1 MEAARQRDEASE
13 EAESA
18 LPTDQPPA
26 ASPAER
32 PGKNLVVPGRPP
44 AEAASTGPPDNSTPD
59 QLRPQIEEVLICSP
73 PGEVL
78 YEWQCA
84 NTKARIDFMNLLT
97 DKARAMADGLSLGTF
112 ERLEIEGPNSRI
124 IAQIQPARAL
134 FVRTSQAD
142 VESASPRNA

>member
-1 MEAARQRDEASE
+1 MRPRKRRSPPRQQVNRRPRPRQSARARGWPRPAG
-13 EAESA
+13 
-18 LPTDQPPA
+18 PPA
-26 ASPAER
+26 NAS
-32 PGKNLVVPGRPP
+32 
-44 AEAASTGPPDNSTPD
+44 STGPPANSTPD

-84 NTKARIDFMNLLT
+84 NAKARIDFMNLLT

-124 IAQIQPARAL
+124 IAQIQPTRVL
-134 FVRTSQAD
+134 FVRTSQAG
-142 VESASPRNA
+142 VASASPRNA